1 MTRASRVTLH
11 GGSGVP
17 TRAIAYLREKRVLR
31 AVFAETG
38 TDRRRADQDDRN
50 PNYSTRE
57 LHIRST
63 RRVDQVDQA
72 IRTLSTSLRPSGE
85 GPGKPDPHP
94 HLHNGGRGGR
104 PPKLISPHS
113 RTSKELVSAPDPF
126 YRYLCAC
133 AGKGEGQERKRRLDK
148 IT

>member
-1 MTRASRVTLH
+1 M
-11 GGSGVP
+11 
-17 TRAIAYLREKRVLR
+17 LR

-38 TDRRRADQDDRN
+38 TDRRRADQDGRN

-104 PPKLISPHS
+104 PKLISPHS
-113 RTSKELVSAPDPF
+113 RTSKEL
-126 YRYLCAC
+126 RYSRREVRCILRPKTESHIR
-133 AGKGEGQERKRRLDK
+133 AGKVQPTMPTGRRTCGRFYHGPVSTSGTLQLWDSSR
-148 IT
+148 